1 MALPAT
7 LNVSLNF
14 SSGATFGNPFTIGDP
29 VSGVLGVG
37 ELSDS
42 TAPALVIDV
51 TAVTRS
57 INIKRGRNV
66 LRDTY
71 EAGSATVRIY
81 DQDGRFNPQNTSS
94 DLYGQLTPLR
104 KLRISAA
111 YSGTSYYLFSG
122 YTTTYAYGYDQAEQV
137 SYVDITAV
145 DAFRL
150 FNLANITTVTNA
162 VAGELTGERIHAI
175 LDEVSFPDSLRQISF
190 GDSTV
195 QADPATT
202 RTALSAIINAEF
214 SEQGAFYIDT
224 EGRAVFYSRYST
236 IYSAGYEPIVFNQT
250 GGIPYKNLQFSFDD
264 KLIINQATITRIGG
278 SAQFAEDAGSVAT
291 YFPHSVNYADLI
303 VETDAEANNI
313 ARIYVATRSDT
324 TIRIDSMTVDLLD
337 TDVPTDTML
346 GIDYFDVVEISNIQ
360 PDGSTI
366 TKTLQVQG
374 VNWDITPNRF
384 LGTFVTLEP
393 LTDGFLI
400 GNSTYGVLGDDI
412 LSY

>member
-51 TAVTRS
+51 TAITRS

-111 YSGTSYYLFSG
+111 YNGTSYYLFSG

-150 FNLANITTVTNA
+150 FNLANITTVTGA
-162 VAGELTGERIHAI
+162 TAGQDTGTRINKI
-175 LDEVSFPDSLRQISF
+175 LDTVSFPNSLRDIST
-190 GDSTV
+190 GNSLT

-202 RTALSAIINAEF
+202 RTALTAIINAEF
-214 SEQGAFYIDT
+214 SEQGAFYIDA
-224 EGRAVFYSRYST
+224 EGQAIFKNRSET
-236 IYSAGYEPIVFNQT
+236 IASAGGTPIEFNQT
-250 GGIPYKNLQFSFDD
+250 GDIPYKNLVFAFDD

-278 SAQFAEDAGSVAT
+278 TAQYAEDAGSVAT
-291 YFPHSVNYADLI
+291 YFPHSVNYADL
-303 VETDAEANNI
+303 VVQTDAEANNI

-324 TIRIDSMTVDLLD
+324 TIRIDAMTIDLLD
-337 TDVPTDTML
+337 TDVPTGTIL
-346 GIDYFDVVEISNIQ
+346 GMDYFTNVDISNIQ

-366 TKTLQVQG
+366 TKNLQVQG
-374 VNWDITPNRF
+374 VNWDITPNRW
-384 LGTFVTLEP
+384 LGTFTTLEP
-393 LTDGFLI
+393 ITDGFII